1 MKKRIIAGLVL
12 SVLLFMMLPFQSL
25 AVTGTVTGTNVNAR
39 AEPSTSSAV
48 MGLVSNGDT
57 FEVGGSTQDA
67 AGATW
72 YLVTLNNGNRAYI
85 RSDFIT
91 ITDDAPAQA
100 EPVEQG
106 PVEKYQIVSAPDEN
120 GNSTYYLYFNEEG
133 TRIKLSDIEALN
145 NQIKKYQDD
154 AAKALK
160 RQRIKLVIMIILF
173 AAVMG
178 IVLVL
183 FVKLRN
189 ELENR
194 RVLRNLARKK
204 RPRNAVPQIPS
215 ERRPRPLPDRDKPT
229 GPSPKKEM
237 ADNSSQKTDKEKLP
251 KTVAAAPHNSTE
263 ETDKNKALENFFD
276 NE

>member
-57 FEVGGSTQDA
+57 LEIGGSSQDA

-72 YLVTLNNGNRAYI
+72 YLVMLSNGNKAYI

-91 ITDDAPAQA
+91 VTDNAPAQA
-100 EPVEQG
+100 EVEEQV

-120 GNSTYYLYFNEEG
+120 GNSTYYLYFNEAG

-237 ADNSSQKTDKEKLP
+237 ADNSSQKTDTEKLP
-251 KTVAAAPHNSTE
+251 KTVAAAPQNSTE